1 LGDRGRT
8 TRAGVLDDDPR
19 PARVNT
25 HEARRFVLA
34 ATGAVSIQRL
44 EPSVVTATL
53 APFIAETRPNWS
65 AARRAESARTV
76 AARL

>member
-1 LGDRGRT
+1 M
-8 TRAGVLDDDPR
+8 
-19 PARVNT
+19 
-25 HEARRFVLA
+25 LA